1 MNTDTY
7 SRLAVLPALDQNA
20 PCDFCF
26 LMGDNMDFNEIV
38 NDYKKVKRV
47 KKNIN
52 HKLALCFFQE
62 GKAEAF
68 LKGSKHFLTDQ
79 AQIRLDGIF
88 VITKDTIWEIDSS
101 CT

>member
-1 MNTDTY
+1 
-7 SRLAVLPALDQNA
+7 
-20 PCDFCF
+20 
-26 LMGDNMDFNEIV
+26 MDFNEIV

-52 HKLALCFFQE
+52 YKLALCFLQE

-79 AQIRLDGIF
+79 AQIRLDDIF

>member
-1 MNTDTY
+1 M
-7 SRLAVLPALDQNA
+7 V
-20 PCDFCF
+20 
-26 LMGDNMDFNEIV
+26 DNMGFMGFNEIV
-38 NDYKKVKRV
+38 NDYKKLNRM
-47 KKNIN
+47 KKDIN